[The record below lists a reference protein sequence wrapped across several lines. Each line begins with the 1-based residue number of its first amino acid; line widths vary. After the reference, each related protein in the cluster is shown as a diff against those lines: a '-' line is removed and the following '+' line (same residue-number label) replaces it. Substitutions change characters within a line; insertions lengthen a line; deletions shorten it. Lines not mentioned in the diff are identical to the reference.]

1 MKRFLIISLTAHVIL
16 FLLFTLGNLSFL
28 FPQPEIKQTNTVRIE
43 FLDKLPVNKN
53 LTQAVVSKPKD
64 NPKPKEEL
72 KETSPP
78 PKPDP
83 GIKTKVTAPKP
94 TKKEPEKEEPK
105 KVAAPK
111 EKPKPKKDKVVLKK
125 DKQTPPKKEKEKK
138 VEETAKK
145 NPKPDPK
152 QDKVEKPSPGIEK
165 KKQEVESVDALLNT
179 LLPDVGGKRDE
190 NAKELKEQDASEIPE
205 QLSNAMIDA
214 IRSQIQEVWSPI
226 SEDFHFHLLIS
237 VDQSG
242 TITAD
247 IKILGT
253 EGQSAQ
259 QIANAESAYRA
270 AKRLGQ
276 FVLDPEIFKPEF
288 YSGEHGWAE
297 LEIDFKPHH

>member
-1 MKRFLIISLTAHVIL
+1 MKRFLIISLTIHVIL
-16 FLLFTLGNLSFL
+16 FFVFTFGNLLSFL
-28 FPQPEIKQTNTVRIE
+28 FPHPEIKQTNTIRIE

-53 LTQAVVSKPKD
+53 LTQAVISKPKD
-64 NPKPKEEL
+64 KPKPKEEL
-72 KETSPP
+72 KDTSPP

-94 TKKEPEKEEPK
+94 TKKEPK
-105 KVAAPK
+105 KVTDPK

-190 NAKELKEQDASEIPE
+190 KAKELKEQDASEIPE
-205 QLSNAMIDA
+205 QLSNAMIDS

-226 SEDFHFHLLIS
+226 SDDFNFHLLIS
-237 VDQSG
+237 IDQSG

-247 IKILGT
+247 IKILGID
-253 EGQSAQ
+253 GQTAQ

-276 FVLDPEIFKPEF
+276 FTIDPEIFKPEY

-297 LEIDFKPHH
+297 LEIDFKPQH